1 MAFPVE
7 LLTTRT
13 LCDEVLA
20 ELQTELDDLTFRQTS
35 YDRRDDKATA
45 RATDISEELATLDR
59 DVADLTAQLAAMPT
73 DSKYRP
79 RREAELRTAIK
90 RRGDLGAA
98 QATRGPVAAFRTA
111 VDLRQVTAQV
121 AELTTAKAEVTARRA
136 TLPA

>member
-7 LLTTRT
+7 LLTTRA
-13 LCDEVLA
+13 LCDEALA
-20 ELQTELDDLTFRQTS
+20 ELQTELDDLTFRQAS

-45 RATDISEELATLDR
+45 RATDIGEEIAVLDR
-59 DVADLTAQLAAMPT
+59 DVADLTAQLAAMPA

-79 RREAELRTAIK
+79 RREAELRTAVK

-98 QATRGPVAAFRTA
+98 QASRGPLVAFRTA
-111 VDLRQVTAQV
+111 VDLRQVAAQV
-121 AELTTAKAEVTARRA
+121 AELTTATAEVTARRA